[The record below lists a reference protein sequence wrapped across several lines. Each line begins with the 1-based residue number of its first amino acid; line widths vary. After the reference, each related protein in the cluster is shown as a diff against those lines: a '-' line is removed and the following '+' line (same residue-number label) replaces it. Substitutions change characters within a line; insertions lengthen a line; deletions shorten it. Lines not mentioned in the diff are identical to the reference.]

1 MTNPYDGSPIPHA
14 AHAANKQDIDAAVA
28 AATSAYKASWA
39 QFSPAR
45 KQACMLKFADLVER
59 DAERLATLESL
70 PTGKPVSPTIQ
81 FDIAHMAEVYRCN
94 SPGCNSFGGSG
105 IDMV

>member
-1 MTNPYDGSPIPHA
+1 
-14 AHAANKQDIDAAVA
+14 
-28 AATSAYKASWA
+28 
-39 QFSPAR
+39 
-45 KQACMLKFADLVER
+45 MLKFADLVER

-94 SPGCNSFGGSG
+94 PLDAIN
-105 IDMV
+105 